1 MAVTQR
7 LELRQSQTLVM
18 TPQLRQAIQLLQFSS
33 LELNAFV
40 DRQLEE
46 NPLLERDES
55 QTTEAGAAD
64 SEGQQQDLSEDF
76 ESANEYGD
84 ADRLPDSLDRLSS
97 DELSGSTD
105 RPLDTEPV
113 YDDNSPSES
122 TASVDWGS
130 QGSARQSSGADERTV
145 EDAADES
152 PDLRTH
158 LLRQLPMEVHDPTD
172 RIVAAYMI
180 DQIEPS
186 GYFLADVEA
195 IAAQLGVEAERI
207 ETLRLRLQGLEPT
220 GVFAC
225 DLVECLTLQLRERNR
240 FDPCMAALL
249 ANLDLLAQGK
259 LDQLRRLC
267 DVDEADFREMLAEV
281 RALDPKPGLQ
291 FDQATAEPV
300 IPDVL
305 MRARPDGSWLL
316 ELNPDAMPR
325 LLVNRNYYAATVSR
339 CRERAERNYLT
350 EQLGAAS
357 WLVKSLHQRATTII
371 KVASEIVRQ
380 QEEFFRKGVA
390 HMRPLTLRDVAEE
403 VSLHESTVSRVTAN
417 KYIATPR
424 GIFEF
429 KYFFSTAVGGD
440 GEEAHAAESIRHRIR
455 SLIDAEGAG
464 SVLSDDAL
472 VKHLRK
478 EGISVAR
485 RTVAKYREAMKIP
498 SSVERRRLKA
508 AQKAI
513 VRAGEG

>member
-40 DRQLEE
+40 DQQLEE

-55 QTTEAGAAD
+55 PAPEAGSAD
-64 SEGQQQDLSEDF
+64 SEGQASDASGDT
-76 ESANEYGD
+76 ESAGD
-84 ADRLPDSLDRLSS
+84 YSEVDNPPDSLDRLSS
-97 DELSGSTD
+97 DELSGATD

-113 YDDNSPSES
+113 YDDNSPSEITTS
-122 TASVDWGS
+122 SDWGS
-130 QGSARQSSGADERTV
+130 QGPQRPLGGTDERTV

-158 LLRQLPMEVHDPTD
+158 LLRQLPMEIHDPAE
-172 RIVAAYMI
+172 RMVSAYLI

-186 GYFLADVEA
+186 GYLLADVEA
-195 IAAQLGVEAERI
+195 IAGQLGVEPERI
-207 ETLRLRLQGLEPT
+207 ESLRLRLQGLEPT
-220 GVFAC
+220 GVFAR

-240 FDPCMAALL
+240 FDPCMANLL

-259 LDQLRRLC
+259 LDQLRTLC
-267 DVDEADFREMLAEV
+267 GVDDADFREMLAEI

-291 FDQATAEPV
+291 FDQVTAEPV

-316 ELNPDAMPR
+316 ELNPDSMPR

-339 CRERAERNYLT
+339 CRDRAERSYLT

-455 SLIDAEGAG
+455 SLIDAESAG

-485 RTVAKYREAMKIP
+485 RTVAKYREAMRIP
-498 SSVERRRLKA
+498 SSVERRRRKA
-508 AQKAI
+508 AQSAI
-513 VRAGEG
+513 VQSSDG

>member
-46 NPLLERDES
+46 NPLLERDDS
-55 QTTEAGAAD
+55 QTADTGSLD
-64 SEGQQQDLSEDF
+64 SEGQAQEASDVPDSVSD
-76 ESANEYGD
+76 YGE
-84 ADRLPDSLDRLSS
+84 AEGPPDSLDRISS
-97 DELSGSTD
+97 GELSDATD

-122 TASVDWGS
+122 LAVSSDWGS
-130 QGSARQSSGADERTV
+130 QGPTRQSGGGDERTV

-158 LLRQLPMEVHDPTD
+158 LLRQLPIEVHDPAE
-172 RIVAAYMI
+172 RIVAAYLI
-180 DQIEPS
+180 DQVEPS
-186 GYFLADVEA
+186 GYFLADVDA
-195 IAAQLGVEAERI
+195 IAVQLGVEAERL
-207 ETLRLRLQGLEPT
+207 EGLEPT
-220 GVFAC
+220 GVFAR
-225 DLVECLTLQLRERNR
+225 DLAECLSLQLRERNR
-240 FDPCMAALL
+240 FDPCMAAML
-249 ANLDLLAQGK
+249 ANLNLLAQGK
-259 LDQLRRLC
+259 LEQLRTLC
-267 DVDEADFREMLAEV
+267 GVDEADFHEMLAEI

-291 FDQATAEPV
+291 FDQVTAEPV

-305 MRARPDGSWLL
+305 MRARPDGTWLL

-339 CRERAERNYLT
+339 CRDRAERNYLT

-380 QEEFFRKGVA
+380 QEKFFRKGVA

-429 KYFFSTAVGGD
+429 KYFFSTAVGGE

-455 SLIDAEGAG
+455 SLIDAETAG
-464 SVLSDDAL
+464 GVLSDDAL

-508 AQKAI
+508 AQSAI
-513 VRAGEG
+513 VGTDEV